1 MLLPS
6 PSSMRAIVSTPAEPD
21 GAWVA
26 RFPSGGNLPR
36 INGGSASALLVS
48 RPAQRLLRVMAR
60 MVAEPPKAVL
70 LSECFS
76 PYRCLYGPLRLL
88 PAGAT
93 VAGRDS
99 HPQGNGAFPRRTPI
113 SAANYSRRCWK
124 PSPSCN
130 PPGSRIFRTT
140 AGPVFLPMP
149 EETSCAT
156 SESLLVMGLN
166 FRDNSPSSYFNI
178 TRQSPIK
185 AS

>member
-1 MLLPS
+1 MPLHPPSLFRHPSEPEVPFLDRHYPASSVLRTSPPPCRPGLTLAGFRLVCAAPPTGLPVLLPS

-99 HPQGNGAFPRRTPI
+99 HPQGNGAFPRRTI
-113 SAANYSRRCWK
+113 K
-124 PSPSCN
+124 N
-130 PPGSRIFRTT
+130 PLSG
-140 AGPVFLPMP
+140 
-149 EETSCAT
+149 
-156 SESLLVMGLN
+156 
-166 FRDNSPSSYFNI
+166 
-178 TRQSPIK
+178 
-185 AS
+185 